1 MTTMKK
7 ATALAT
13 AVLTLAACS
22 QDKANPF
29 LEEWNTPYGIP
40 PFESISLS
48 DYVPAIKAGIE
59 QQSAVVHTVRDNHQR
74 PNNKY

>member
-59 QQSAVVHTVRDNHQR
+59 QQSAPQ
-74 PNNKY
+74 NKQENL